1 MSSFNIL
8 VTQDAENDLK
18 NIRDYIAS
26 NISKKTSVRIINF
39 IKSSIERLS
48 LFPQF
53 APAVKYEPWNSLGV
67 RRIIVKNFLV
77 YYRVVLE
84 ENTVY
89 ILKVTYGKRNQ
100 QTVLEQIDL
109 LD

>member
-1 MSSFNIL
+1 M
-8 VTQDAENDLK
+8 
-18 NIRDYIAS
+18 
-26 NISKKTSVRIINF
+26 
-39 IKSSIERLS
+39 
-48 LFPQF
+48 
-53 APAVKYEPWNSLGV
+53 

-89 ILKVTYGKRNQ
+89 ILKVTYGKCNQ

>member
-26 NISKKTSVRIINF
+26 NISKKTSVRIINL
-39 IKSSIERLS
+39 IKSSIERVS

-53 APAVKYEPWNSLGV
+53 APAVKYEPWNSLGM
-67 RRIIVKNFLV
+67 RRIVVKNFLV

-89 ILKVTYGKRNQ
+89 ILKVTYGRRNQ

>member
-26 NISKKTSVRIINF
+26 NISKKTSVRIINL

-67 RRIIVKNFLV
+67 RRIVVKNFLV

-89 ILKVTYGKRNQ
+89 ILKVTYGRRNQ

>member
-26 NISKKTSVRIINF
+26 NISKKTSVRIINL

-53 APAVKYEPWNSLGV
+53 APAAKYEPWNSLGV
-67 RRIIVKNFLV
+67 RRIVVKNFLV

>member
-1 MSSFNIL
+1 MSSFDIL

-26 NISKKTSVRIINF
+26 NISKKTSARIINL

-67 RRIIVKNFLV
+67 RRIVVKNFLV

-89 ILKVTYGKRNQ
+89 ILKVTCGKRNQ

>member
-1 MSSFNIL
+1 MSSFDIL

-26 NISKKTSVRIINF
+26 NISKKTSIRIINF

-53 APAVKYEPWNSLGV
+53 APVIKYEPWNSLGV

>member
-26 NISKKTSVRIINF
+26 NISKKTSVRIINL

-53 APAVKYEPWNSLGV
+53 APAVKYEPWNSLGM
-67 RRIIVKNFLV
+67 RRIVVKNFLV

-89 ILKVTYGKRNQ
+89 ILKVTYGRRNQ

>member
-1 MSSFNIL
+1 M
-8 VTQDAENDLK
+8 
-18 NIRDYIAS
+18 
-26 NISKKTSVRIINF
+26 
-39 IKSSIERLS
+39 
-48 LFPQF
+48 
-53 APAVKYEPWNSLGV
+53 

-100 QTVLEQIDL
+100 KAVLEQIDL

>member
-1 MSSFNIL
+1 MSSFDIL

-26 NISKKTSVRIINF
+26 NISKKTSIRIINF

-53 APAVKYEPWNSLGV
+53 APVVKY
-67 RRIIVKNFLV
+67 
-77 YYRVVLE
+77 
-84 ENTVY
+84 
-89 ILKVTYGKRNQ
+89 
-100 QTVLEQIDL
+100 
-109 LD
+109 